1 MFFNP
6 CVFLTLRGIC
16 LGPEI
21 GKPFPL
27 KHGIMTLLMQPIAS
41 GDGYKE
47 DELCATEPAYWP

>member
-1 MFFNP
+1 M
-6 CVFLTLRGIC
+6 FLTLRGIC